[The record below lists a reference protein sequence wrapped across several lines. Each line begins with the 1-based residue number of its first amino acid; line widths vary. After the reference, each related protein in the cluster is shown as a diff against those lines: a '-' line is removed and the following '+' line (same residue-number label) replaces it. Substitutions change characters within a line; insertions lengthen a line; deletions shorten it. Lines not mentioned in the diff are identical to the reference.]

1 MLYTEP
7 GTMLGLREEVGTE
20 EGSATPRGQ
29 GRPPGGGDGHVGTC
43 RLSRNQH
50 RGKREVKGITKQE

>member
-1 MLYTEP
+1 
-7 GTMLGLREEVGTE
+7 MLGLREEVGTE

>member
-20 EGSATPRGQ
+20 EGSATPRGRE
-29 GRPPGGGDGHVGTC
+29 GLLEVEMDMWGLVG
-43 RLSRNQH
+43 
-50 RGKREVKGITKQE
+50 